1 MKTKKDRPRLKLIL
15 NMPGLVS
22 LPSKIGSGLFTVVFW
37 GLFLYLW
44 VPLITLIAW
53 GAGIYHAYSEVQ
65 YAQELL
71 NLRHLVFN
79 YSMVVLLLCG
89 SLLLWALKEYLRFR
103 DSTRRRIPITVET
116 TELADYAELDV
127 EHIVQWQGIRRM
139 VAHHDD
145 HGHLREMALGAVTT
159 EANPKVA

>member
-22 LPSKIGSGLFTVVFW
+22 MPSKIGSGLFTVVFW

-44 VPLITLIAW
+44 VPLITLVAW
-53 GAGIYHAYSEVQ
+53 GMGIYHAYSEVQ

-71 NLRHLVFN
+71 NLRHLLFT
-79 YSMVVLLLCG
+79 YSMVVVLLCG

-103 DSTRRRIPITVET
+103 DSTRRHVPIPVAT
-116 TELADYAELDV
+116 TELADYARLDA

-139 VAHHDD
+139 VAHHDE
-145 HGHLREMALGAVTT
+145 HGHLREMAVHAART
-159 EANPKVA
+159 EATPRVA